1 MEALAADN
9 VNPGYYF
16 SSITVDGVALT
27 SPTWPPVDA
36 DSAASR
42 ALSGMTGL
50 EYGKHTLVVNFQAS
64 GMYVGGFSIIDERV
78 TERSDYCEGIAKVG
92 ETVRFAHKF
101 AHAPT
106 VNVTSTTGNTATVN
120 TVTTTSF
127 VVGGTSGDVVYYRAA
142 GPRAVA

>member
-1 MEALAADN
+1 
-9 VNPGYYF
+9 
-16 SSITVDGVALT
+16 
-27 SPTWPPVDA
+27 
-36 DSAASR
+36 
-42 ALSGMTGL
+42 MTGL